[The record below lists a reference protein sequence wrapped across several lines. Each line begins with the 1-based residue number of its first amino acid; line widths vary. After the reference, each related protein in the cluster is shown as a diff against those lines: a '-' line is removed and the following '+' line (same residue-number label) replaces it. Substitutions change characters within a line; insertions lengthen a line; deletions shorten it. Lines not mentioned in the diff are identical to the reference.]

1 MAVVHGESVYLL
13 WFTRESSDGEDE
25 LLIGVY
31 RNEEDAHAAIDR
43 LKDKPGFVNQPTGFE
58 ISRYEIGKDNWT
70 EGFVLD

>member
-31 RNEEDAHAAIDR
+31 RNEEDAT
-43 LKDKPGFVNQPTGFE
+43 LP
-58 ISRYEIGKDNWT
+58 
-70 EGFVLD
+70 